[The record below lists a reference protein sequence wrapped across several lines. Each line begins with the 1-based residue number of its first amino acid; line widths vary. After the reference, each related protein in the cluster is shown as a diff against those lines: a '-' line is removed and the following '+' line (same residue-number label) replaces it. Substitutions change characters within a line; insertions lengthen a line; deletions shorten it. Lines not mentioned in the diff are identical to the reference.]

1 MASIHDLRRSARRGG
16 SEVVEQLADLQ
27 ESIEAMSHDLDR
39 MVRRSARSA
48 RGSAWDF
55 FGNAQDTLGDGYDIA
70 RDTAADAARYGRRM
84 VRRHPVPAA
93 ALAAGVGLIII
104 GLAVNMATG
113 KNR

>member
-16 SEVVEQLADLQ
+16 SEMADQLAELQ
-27 ESIEAMSHDLDR
+27 DSIEAMSHDLER
-39 MVRRSARSA
+39 MVRRSTRSA

-55 FGNAQDTLGDGYDIA
+55 FGNAQDTLGDSYDVA
-70 RDTAADAARYGRRM
+70 RDTALDAARYGRRM

-104 GLAVNMATG
+104 GLAMNMAG
-113 KNR
+113 SKNR